1 MANVKI
7 VDIDNVQWNIKD
19 QEARNE
25 IANMNKSSSTT
36 VSGCGLI
43 FNFMKIGNVVT
54 MRFQGVWTE
63 ETTRFKRAI
72 VKIPKD
78 YVTTYDVRAIVID
91 NSVEDKPIGQLIL
104 RQKGIEEIDIFS
116 GDQIKTGIDYVGLVT
131 YILM

>member
-1 MANVKI
+1 MADVKI

-25 IANMNKSSSTT
+25 IADMNKSSSTT

-54 MRFQGVWTE
+54 MRFEGTWTE
-63 ETTRFKRAI
+63 NSTNFKTEVI
-72 VKIPKD
+72 KIPKS
-78 YVTTYDVRAIVID
+78 YTTTYEVRTSVID
-91 NSVEDKPIGQLIL
+91 NSNQDKPIGQLIL
-104 RQKGIEEIDIFS
+104 RKKGNENIDIFS
-116 GDQIKTGIDYVGLVT
+116 GETIKKGTPYAGLVT

>member
-1 MANVKI
+1 MADVKI
-7 VDIDNVQWNIKD
+7 VDIDNVQWNMKD

-54 MRFQGVWTE
+54 MRFEGTWTE
-63 ETTRFKRAI
+63 NDTNSKI
-72 VKIPKD
+72 GVIKIPKS
-78 YVTTYDVRAIVID
+78 YTTTYEVRTSVID
-91 NSVEDKPIGQLIL
+91 NSKQDKPIGQLIL
-104 RQKGIEEIDIFS
+104 RKKGNENIDIYS
-116 GDQIKTGIDYVGLVT
+116 GETIKKGTVYVGLVT